1 MAQLTSTQ
9 LDDRLRTIHNE
20 LAAFRES
27 RRRSHEAE
35 LVGQSVIIQRS
46 LKDPATGDWHD
57 VDDLEAT
64 IKGLRWTYEDDM
76 LMVVTYTHPF
86 TGKVT
91 ETEEHM
97 G

>member
-1 MAQLTSTQ
+1 MAHLTHAQLETQ
-9 LDDRLRTIHNE
+9 IENIHNA
-20 LAAFRES
+20 LVAAKQVIRTQF
-27 RRRSHEAE
+27 EAS
-35 LVGQSVIIQRS
+35 LVGQTVTIKRN
-46 LKDPATGDWHD
+46 LKDPVSGDRHE
-57 VDDLEAT
+57 VDLEAT
-64 IKGLRWTYEDDM
+64 IKGLRWTYDDDM

>member
-1 MAQLTSTQ
+1 MAQLTRDQ

-20 LAAFRES
+20 LADLRNTL
-27 RRRSHEAE
+27 RRKHEAE
-35 LVGQSVIIQRS
+35 LVGQTVTIKRTV
-46 LKDPATGDWHD
+46 KDPVSGDRHE
-57 VDDLEAT
+57 VDLEAT
-64 IKGLRWTYEDDM
+64 ITGLRWTYDDDM

-86 TGKVT
+86 TGKVA

>member
-1 MAQLTSTQ
+1 MAQLTH
-9 LDDRLRTIHNE
+9 DDRLRAIHNE
-20 LAAFRES
+20 LHALRLDLL
-27 RRRSHEAE
+27 RKHEAE
-35 LVGQSVIIQRS
+35 VV
-46 LKDPATGDWHD
+46 GDWHD

-64 IKGLRWTYEDDM
+64 ITGLRWTYEDDV

>member
-1 MAQLTSTQ
+1 MAQLTH
-9 LDDRLRTIHNE
+9 DDRLRAIHNE
-20 LAAFRES
+20 LHALRLDLL
-27 RRRSHEAE
+27 RKHEAE
-35 LVGQSVIIQRS
+35 VVGQSVIIQRS
-46 LKDPATGDWHD
+46 LKDPTTGDWHD

-64 IKGLRWTYEDDM
+64 IKGLRWTYEDDV
-76 LMVVTYTHPF
+76 LMVVTYIHPF